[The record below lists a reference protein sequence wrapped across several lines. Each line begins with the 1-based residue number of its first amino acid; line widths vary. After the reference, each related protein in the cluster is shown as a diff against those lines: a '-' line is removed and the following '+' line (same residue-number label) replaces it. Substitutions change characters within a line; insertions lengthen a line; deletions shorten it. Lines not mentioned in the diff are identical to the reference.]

1 MSTVTA
7 TGTTAA
13 RADRSHP
20 TRRGVASLGPGRR
33 PGKFGPGK
41 RRLRGEA
48 RLHPLVW
55 VFVVA
60 VMSFS
65 LVPFYWLINTSLK
78 TGSSLGEGELFPSQ
92 PTLDNYVSVFGSSEF
107 LLAMRNSVIIA
118 VVTTCVALI
127 FASFAAYALA
137 RLKMRRKGLILTLI
151 LSVTTFPA
159 IAIAAPMFSI
169 WREIGLYDTLPGLII
184 PKLTFALPLAIYTL
198 TSFFRE
204 IPRELEESAY
214 IDGASPF
221 QAFRKVILP
230 LAVPGL
236 ATTAILVFISV
247 WNEFLLAVTLTTSPA
262 ARPVPVA
269 IAFFNGTSEFD
280 QPLGTISAASVIITV
295 PLVVLVL
302 VCQKRIV
309 SGMTAGAVKG

>member
-1 MSTVTA
+1 MSTVLDERR
-7 TGTTAA
+7 AA
-13 RADRSHP
+13 AQAGPRQRPARKP
-20 TRRGVASLGPGRR
+20 LRRGES
-33 PGKFGPGK
+33 
-41 RRLRGEA
+41 
-48 RLHPLVW
+48 RLHPVTW
-55 VFVVA
+55 FFVLA
-60 VMSFS
+60 VMAFS

-78 TGSSLGEGELFPSQ
+78 AGERLGAGELFPSR
-92 PTLDNYVSVFGSSEF
+92 PTLDNYLVVFRNPDFF
-107 LLAMRNSVIIA
+107 LALRNSVIIA
-118 VVTTCVALI
+118 VVTTAVALV

-137 RLKMRRKGLILTLI
+137 RLKMRRKALLLTLI

-169 WREIGLYDTLPGLII
+169 WREIGLYDTLIGLII

-221 QAFRKVILP
+221 LAFRKVILP

-247 WNEFLLAVTLTTSPA
+247 WNEFLLAVTLTTSPES
-262 ARPVPVA
+262 RPVPVA
-269 IAFFNGTSEFD
+269 IAFFNGTSEYD
-280 QPLGTISAASVIITV
+280 QPIGAISAASVLITI
-295 PLVVLVL
+295 PLVILVL

-309 SGMTAGAVKG
+309 AGMTAGAVKG

>member
-1 MSTVTA
+1 MSTLTA
-7 TGTTAA
+7 QRTTTE
-13 RADRSHP
+13 P
-20 TRRGVASLGPGRR
+20 TTRRRTP
-33 PGKFGPGK
+33 K

-48 RLHPLVW
+48 KLRPLVW
-55 VFVVA
+55 VFVIA
-60 VMSFS
+60 VMGFS
-65 LVPFYWLINTSLK
+65 LIPFYWLVNTSLK
-78 TGSSLGEGELFPSQ
+78 KGASLSKGELFPSQ
-92 PTLDNYVSVFGSSEF
+92 PTFENYLVVFQNAEF
-107 LLAMRNSVIIA
+107 LLALRNSVIIA
-118 VVTTCVALI
+118 VVTTTVALVL
-127 FASFAAYALA
+127 ASFAAYALA
-137 RLKMRRKGLILTLI
+137 RLKMRRKAMILTLI

-169 WREIGLYDTLPGLII
+169 WREIGLYDTLLGLII

-198 TSFFRE
+198 TSFFKE

-214 IDGASPF
+214 MDGATPF
-221 QAFRKVILP
+221 TAFRKVILP

-247 WNEFLLAVTLTTSPA
+247 WNEFLLAVTLTTSPE

-269 IAFFNGTSEFD
+269 IAFFSGTSEFD

-295 PLVVLVL
+295 PLVILVL

>member
-1 MSTVTA
+1 MSTLTA
-7 TGTTAA
+7 ERPTAALTTGTKA
-13 RADRSHP
+13 P
-20 TRRGVASLGPGRR
+20 KRG
-33 PGKFGPGK
+33 
-41 RRLRGEA
+41 LRGEA
-48 RLHPLVW
+48 KLHPLVW
-55 VFVVA
+55 VFVAA
-60 VMSFS
+60 VMAFS
-65 LVPFYWLINTSLK
+65 LIPFYWLVNTSLK
-78 TGSSLGEGELFPSQ
+78 AGASLSKGELFPSQ
-92 PTLDNYVSVFGSSEF
+92 PTLENYLVVFQNPEF
-107 LLAMRNSVIIA
+107 LLALRNSVIIA
-118 VVTTCVALI
+118 VVTTTVALV

-137 RLKMRRKGLILTLI
+137 RLKMRRKAMILTLI

-169 WREIGLYDTLPGLII
+169 WREIGLYDTLLGLII

-198 TSFFRE
+198 TSFFKE

-214 IDGASPF
+214 MDGATPF
-221 QAFRKVILP
+221 VAFRKVILP

-247 WNEFLLAVTLTTSPA
+247 WNEFLLAVTLTTSPE

-269 IAFFNGTSEFD
+269 IAFFSGTSEFD

-295 PLVVLVL
+295 PLVILVL
-302 VCQKRIV
+302 LCQKRIV

>member
-1 MSTVTA
+1 MSTLIAERPTA
-7 TGTTAA
+7 ELA
-13 RADRSHP
+13 P
-20 TRRGVASLGPGRR
+20 R
-33 PGKFGPGK
+33 PKAPK
-41 RRLRGEA
+41 RRLRGESK
-48 RLHPLVW
+48 LHPLVW

-60 VMSFS
+60 VMAFS
-65 LVPFYWLINTSLK
+65 LIPFYWLVNTSLK
-78 TGSSLGEGELFPSQ
+78 KGASLSQGELFPSQ
-92 PTLDNYVSVFGSSEF
+92 PTLENYLVVFQNPEF
-107 LLAMRNSVIIA
+107 LLALRNSVIIA
-118 VVTTCVALI
+118 VVTTTVALV

-137 RLKMRRKGLILTLI
+137 RLKMRRKAMILTLI

-169 WREIGLYDTLPGLII
+169 WREIGLYDTLLGLII

-198 TSFFRE
+198 TSFFKE

-214 IDGASPF
+214 MDGATPF
-221 QAFRKVILP
+221 VAFRKVILP

-247 WNEFLLAVTLTTSPA
+247 WNEFLLAVTLTTSPE

-269 IAFFNGTSEFD
+269 IAFFSGTSEFD

-295 PLVVLVL
+295 PLVILVL

>member
-1 MSTVTA
+1 MSTLTA
-7 TGTTAA
+7 ERPTAELA
-13 RADRSHP
+13 K
-20 TRRGVASLGPGRR
+20 R
-33 PGKFGPGK
+33 PKAPK
-41 RRLRGEA
+41 RRLRGESK
-48 RLHPLVW
+48 LHPLVW

-60 VMSFS
+60 VMAFS
-65 LVPFYWLINTSLK
+65 LIPFYWLVNTSLK
-78 TGSSLGEGELFPSQ
+78 KGASLSQGELFPSQ
-92 PTLDNYVSVFGSSEF
+92 PTLENYLVVFQNPEF
-107 LLAMRNSVIIA
+107 LLALRNSVIIA
-118 VVTTCVALI
+118 VVTTTVALV

-137 RLKMRRKGLILTLI
+137 RLKMRRKAMILTLI

-169 WREIGLYDTLPGLII
+169 WREIGLYDTLLGLII

-198 TSFFRE
+198 TSFFKE

-214 IDGASPF
+214 MDGATPF
-221 QAFRKVILP
+221 VAFRKVILP

-247 WNEFLLAVTLTTSPA
+247 WNEFLLAVTLTTSPE

-269 IAFFNGTSEFD
+269 IAFFSGTSEFD

-295 PLVVLVL
+295 PLVILVL

>member
-1 MSTVTA
+1 MSTLTA
-7 TGTTAA
+7 ERPTPELAA
-13 RADRSHP
+13 RPKAP
-20 TRRGVASLGPGRR
+20 
-33 PGKFGPGK
+33 K

-48 RLHPLVW
+48 KLHPMVW

-60 VMSFS
+60 VMGFS
-65 LVPFYWLINTSLK
+65 LIPFYWLVNTSLK
-78 TGSSLGEGELFPSQ
+78 KGASLSQGELFPSQ
-92 PTLDNYVSVFGSSEF
+92 PTLENYLVVFQNPEF
-107 LLAMRNSVIIA
+107 LLALRNSVIIA
-118 VVTTCVALI
+118 VVTTTVALV

-137 RLKMRRKGLILTLI
+137 RLKMRRKAMILTLI

-169 WREIGLYDTLPGLII
+169 WREIGLYDTLLGLII

-198 TSFFRE
+198 TSFFKE

-214 IDGASPF
+214 MDGATPF
-221 QAFRKVILP
+221 TAFRKVILP

-247 WNEFLLAVTLTTSPA
+247 WNEFLLAVTLTTSPE

-269 IAFFNGTSEFD
+269 IAFFSGTSEFD

-295 PLVVLVL
+295 PLVILVL
-302 VCQKRIV
+302 LCQKRIV

>member
-1 MSTVTA
+1 MSTLTA
-7 TGTTAA
+7 ERTTAA
-13 RADRSHP
+13 PATGAKVP
-20 TRRGVASLGPGRR
+20 
-33 PGKFGPGK
+33 K

-48 RLHPLVW
+48 KLHPLVW

-60 VMSFS
+60 VMGFS
-65 LVPFYWLINTSLK
+65 LIPFYWLINTSLK
-78 TGSSLGEGELFPSQ
+78 KGASLSKGELFPSQ
-92 PTLDNYVSVFGSSEF
+92 PTLENYLVVFQNPEF
-107 LLAMRNSVIIA
+107 LLALRNSVIIA
-118 VVTTCVALI
+118 VVTTTVALV

-137 RLKMRRKGLILTLI
+137 RLKMRRKAMILTLI

-169 WREIGLYDTLPGLII
+169 WREIGLYDTLLGLII

-198 TSFFRE
+198 TSFFKE

-214 IDGASPF
+214 MDGATPF
-221 QAFRKVILP
+221 TAFRKVILP

-247 WNEFLLAVTLTTSPA
+247 WNEFLLAVTLTTSPE

-269 IAFFNGTSEFD
+269 IAFFSGTSEFD

-295 PLVVLVL
+295 PLVILVL
-302 VCQKRIV
+302 LCQKRIV

>member
-1 MSTVTA
+1 MSTLTA
-7 TGTTAA
+7 QRTTAA
-13 RADRSHP
+13 P
-20 TRRGVASLGPGRR
+20 TAPGRAPKR
-33 PGKFGPGK
+33 RSPK

-48 RLHPLVW
+48 KLHPLVW
-55 VFVVA
+55 VFVFA
-60 VMSFS
+60 VMGFS
-65 LVPFYWLINTSLK
+65 LIPFYWLVNTSLK
-78 TGSSLGEGELFPSQ
+78 QGVSLSKGELFPSQ
-92 PTLDNYVSVFGSSEF
+92 PTFENYLAVFQNPEF
-107 LLAMRNSVIIA
+107 LLALRNSVIIA
-118 VVTTCVALI
+118 VVTTTVALV

-137 RLKMRRKGLILTLI
+137 RLKMRRKAMILTLI

-169 WREIGLYDTLPGLII
+169 WREIGLYDTLLGLII

-198 TSFFRE
+198 TSFFKE
-204 IPRELEESAY
+204 IPHELEESAY
-214 IDGASPF
+214 MDGATPF
-221 QAFRKVILP
+221 MAFRKVILP

-247 WNEFLLAVTLTTSPA
+247 WNEFLLAVTLTTSPE

-269 IAFFNGTSEFD
+269 IAFFSGTSEFD

-295 PLVVLVL
+295 PLVILVL
-302 VCQKRIV
+302 LCQKRIV

>member
-1 MSTVTA
+1 MSTLTEQR
-7 TGTTAA
+7 TTAV
-13 RADRSHP
+13 P
-20 TRRGVASLGPGRR
+20 ASPGRT
-33 PGKFGPGK
+33 PK
-41 RRLRGEA
+41 RRPRGGA
-48 RLHPLVW
+48 KLHPVVW

-60 VMSFS
+60 VMGFS
-65 LVPFYWLINTSLK
+65 LIPFYWLVNTSLK
-78 TGSSLGEGELFPSQ
+78 TGPSLSKGELFPSE
-92 PTLDNYVSVFGSSEF
+92 PTIGNYVAVFQNPEF
-107 LLAMRNSVIIA
+107 LLALRNSVVIA
-118 VVTTCVALI
+118 VVTTTVALV

-137 RLKMRRKGLILTLI
+137 RLKMRRKALILTLI

-159 IAIAAPMFSI
+159 IAIAAPIFSI

-214 IDGASPF
+214 MDGATPF
-221 QAFRKVILP
+221 TAFRKVILP

-236 ATTAILVFISV
+236 ATTAILVSISV
-247 WNEFLLAVTLTTSPA
+247 WNEFLLAVTLTTSPE

-269 IAFFNGTSEFD
+269 IAFFSGTSEFD

-295 PLVVLVL
+295 PLVILVL
-302 VCQKRIV
+302 LCQRRIV

>member
-1 MSTVTA
+1 MSTVLDERR
-7 TGTTAA
+7 AA
-13 RADRSHP
+13 AQAGPRPRPARKP
-20 TRRGVASLGPGRR
+20 LRRGES
-33 PGKFGPGK
+33 
-41 RRLRGEA
+41 
-48 RLHPLVW
+48 RLHPVTW
-55 VFVVA
+55 FFVLA
-60 VMSFS
+60 VMAFS

-78 TGSSLGEGELFPSQ
+78 AGESLGAGELFPSR
-92 PTLDNYVSVFGSSEF
+92 PTLDNYLVVFRNPDFF
-107 LLAMRNSVIIA
+107 LALRNSVIIA
-118 VVTTCVALI
+118 VVTTAVALV

-137 RLKMRRKGLILTLI
+137 RLKMRRKALLLTLI

-169 WREIGLYDTLPGLII
+169 WREIGLYDTLIGLII

-221 QAFRKVILP
+221 LAFRKVILP

-247 WNEFLLAVTLTTSPA
+247 WNEFLLAVTLTTSPES
-262 ARPVPVA
+262 RPVPVA
-269 IAFFNGTSEFD
+269 IAFFNGTSEYD
-280 QPLGTISAASVIITV
+280 QPIGAISAASVLITI
-295 PLVVLVL
+295 PLVILVL

-309 SGMTAGAVKG
+309 AGMTAGAVKG

>member
-1 MSTVTA
+1 MSTLTAERTTPAPA
-7 TGTTAA
+7 TG
-13 RADRSHP
+13 RKSP
-20 TRRGVASLGPGRR
+20 
-33 PGKFGPGK
+33 K

-48 RLHPLVW
+48 KLHPLVW

-60 VMSFS
+60 VMGFS
-65 LVPFYWLINTSLK
+65 LIPFYWLVNTSLK
-78 TGSSLGEGELFPSQ
+78 KGASLSKGELFPSQ
-92 PTLDNYVSVFGSSEF
+92 PTLENYLVVFQNPEF
-107 LLAMRNSVIIA
+107 LLALRNSVIIA
-118 VVTTCVALI
+118 VVTTTVALV

-137 RLKMRRKGLILTLI
+137 RLKMRRKAMILTLI

-169 WREIGLYDTLPGLII
+169 WREIGLYDTLLGLII

-198 TSFFRE
+198 TSFFKE

-214 IDGASPF
+214 MDGATPF
-221 QAFRKVILP
+221 TAFRKVILP

-247 WNEFLLAVTLTTSPA
+247 WNEFLLAVTLTTSPE

-269 IAFFNGTSEFD
+269 IAFFSGTSEFD

-295 PLVVLVL
+295 PLVILVL
-302 VCQKRIV
+302 LCQKRIV

>member
-1 MSTVTA
+1 MSTLTA
-7 TGTTAA
+7 ERPTAELA
-13 RADRSHP
+13 
-20 TRRGVASLGPGRR
+20 TRPEAP
-33 PGKFGPGK
+33 K
-41 RRLRGEA
+41 RRLRGESK
-48 RLHPLVW
+48 LHPLVW

-60 VMSFS
+60 VMAFS
-65 LVPFYWLINTSLK
+65 LIPFYWLVNTSLK
-78 TGSSLGEGELFPSQ
+78 KGASLSQGELFPSQ
-92 PTLDNYVSVFGSSEF
+92 PTLENYLVVFQNPEF
-107 LLAMRNSVIIA
+107 LLALRNSVIIA
-118 VVTTCVALI
+118 VVTTTVALV

-137 RLKMRRKGLILTLI
+137 RLKMRRKAMILTLI

-169 WREIGLYDTLPGLII
+169 WREIGLYDTLLGLII

-198 TSFFRE
+198 TSFFKE

-214 IDGASPF
+214 MDGATPF
-221 QAFRKVILP
+221 VAFRKVILP

-247 WNEFLLAVTLTTSPA
+247 WNEFLLAVTLTTSPE

-269 IAFFNGTSEFD
+269 IAFFSGTSEFD

-295 PLVVLVL
+295 PLVILVL

>member
-1 MSTVTA
+1 MSTLLAERPAQTA
-7 TGTTAA
+7 PGGP
-13 RADRSHP
+13 R
-20 TRRGVASLGPGRR
+20 TRR
-33 PGKFGPGK
+33 
-41 RRLRGEA
+41 RRLLGEA
-48 RLHPLVW
+48 RLHPVTW
-55 VFVVA
+55 VFVLA
-60 VMSFS
+60 VMAFS

-78 TGSSLGEGELFPSQ
+78 KGASLGQGELFPSE
-92 PTLDNYVSVFGSSEF
+92 PSLENYLTVLGNAEF
-107 LLAMRNSVIIA
+107 LLALRNSVIIA
-118 VVTTCVALI
+118 VVTTGIALV

-137 RLKMRRKGLILTLI
+137 RLKMRRKSLILTLI

-159 IAIAAPMFSI
+159 IAIAAPMFAI
-169 WREIGLYDTLPGLII
+169 WRDIGLYDTLLGLII

-214 IDGASPF
+214 MDGASPF

-247 WNEFLLAVTLTTSPA
+247 WNEFLLAVTLTTSPN

-269 IAFFNGTSEFD
+269 IAFFSGASEFD
-280 QPLGTISAASVIITV
+280 QPLGTISAASVLITI

>member
-1 MSTVTA
+1 MSTLTPQR
-7 TGTTAA
+7 TAA
-13 RADRSHP
+13 EPAAPGART
-20 TRRGVASLGPGRR
+20 TRRRTRGR
-33 PGKFGPGK
+33 
-41 RRLRGEA
+41 A
-48 RLHPLVW
+48 QLHPVVW
-55 VFVVA
+55 VFVIA
-60 VMSFS
+60 VMGFS
-65 LVPFYWLINTSLK
+65 LIPFYWLVNTSLK
-78 TGSSLGEGELFPSQ
+78 KGVSLSQGELFPSQ
-92 PTLDNYVSVFGSSEF
+92 PTFENYAAVFQNAEF
-107 LLAMRNSVIIA
+107 LLALRNSVIIA
-118 VVTTCVALI
+118 VVTTTVALVL
-127 FASFAAYALA
+127 ASFAAYALA
-137 RLKMRRKGLILTLI
+137 RLKMRRKALILTLI

-159 IAIAAPMFSI
+159 IAIAAPLFSI
-169 WREIGLYDTLPGLII
+169 WREIGLYDTLLGLII

-214 IDGASPF
+214 MDGATPF
-221 QAFRKVILP
+221 TAFRKVILP

-247 WNEFLLAVTLTTSPA
+247 WNEFLLAVTLTTSPE

-269 IAFFNGTSEFD
+269 IAFFSGTSEFD

-302 VCQKRIV
+302 LCQKRIV

>member
-1 MSTVTA
+1 MSTLTA
-7 TGTTAA
+7 QRTAA
-13 RADRSHP
+13 GTA
-20 TRRGVASLGPGRR
+20 APGARTPKRR
-33 PGKFGPGK
+33 PRG
-41 RRLRGEA
+41 RAELR
-48 RLHPLVW
+48 PMVW
-55 VFVVA
+55 VFVIA
-60 VMSFS
+60 VMGFS
-65 LVPFYWLINTSLK
+65 LIPFYWLVNTSLK
-78 TGSSLGEGELFPSQ
+78 QGVSLSQGELFPSQ
-92 PTLDNYVSVFGSSEF
+92 PTFENYVAVFQNAEF
-107 LLAMRNSVIIA
+107 LLALRNSVIIA
-118 VVTTCVALI
+118 VVTTTVALV

-137 RLKMRRKGLILTLI
+137 RLKMRRKALILTLI

-159 IAIAAPMFSI
+159 IAIAAPLFSI
-169 WREIGLYDTLPGLII
+169 WREIGLYDTLLGLII

-214 IDGASPF
+214 MDGATPF
-221 QAFRKVILP
+221 TAFRKVILP

-247 WNEFLLAVTLTTSPA
+247 WNEFLLAVTLTTSPE

-269 IAFFNGTSEFD
+269 IAFFSGTSEFD

-302 VCQKRIV
+302 LCQKRIV

>member
-1 MSTVTA
+1 MSTLTAERTTAAPA
-7 TGTTAA
+7 TGTK
-13 RADRSHP
+13 SP
-20 TRRGVASLGPGRR
+20 
-33 PGKFGPGK
+33 K

-48 RLHPLVW
+48 KLHPLVW
-55 VFVVA
+55 VFVIA
-60 VMSFS
+60 VMGFS
-65 LVPFYWLINTSLK
+65 LIPFYWLVNTSLK
-78 TGSSLGEGELFPSQ
+78 KGASLSQGELFPSQ
-92 PTLDNYVSVFGSSEF
+92 PTLENYLAVFQNPEF
-107 LLAMRNSVIIA
+107 LLALRNSVIIA
-118 VVTTCVALI
+118 VVTTTVALV

-137 RLKMRRKGLILTLI
+137 RLKMRRKAMILTLI

-169 WREIGLYDTLPGLII
+169 WREIGLYDTLLGLII

-198 TSFFRE
+198 TSFFKE

-214 IDGASPF
+214 MDGATPF
-221 QAFRKVILP
+221 TAFRKVILP

-247 WNEFLLAVTLTTSPA
+247 WNEFLLAVTLTTSPE

-269 IAFFNGTSEFD
+269 IAFFSGTSEFD

-295 PLVVLVL
+295 PLVILVL
-302 VCQKRIV
+302 LCQKRIV

>member
-1 MSTVTA
+1 MSTLTPQR
-7 TGTTAA
+7 TAA
-13 RADRSHP
+13 EPAAPGART
-20 TRRGVASLGPGRR
+20 TRRRTRGR
-33 PGKFGPGK
+33 
-41 RRLRGEA
+41 A
-48 RLHPLVW
+48 QLHPMVW
-55 VFVVA
+55 VFVIA
-60 VMSFS
+60 VMGFS
-65 LVPFYWLINTSLK
+65 LIPFYWLVNTSLK
-78 TGSSLGEGELFPSQ
+78 KGVSLSQGELFPSQ
-92 PTLDNYVSVFGSSEF
+92 PTFENYAAVFQNAEF
-107 LLAMRNSVIIA
+107 LLALRNSVIIA
-118 VVTTCVALI
+118 VVTTTVALV

-137 RLKMRRKGLILTLI
+137 RLKMRRKALILTLI

-159 IAIAAPMFSI
+159 IAIAAPLFSI
-169 WREIGLYDTLPGLII
+169 WREIGLYDTLLGLII

-214 IDGASPF
+214 MDGATPF
-221 QAFRKVILP
+221 TAFRKVILP

-247 WNEFLLAVTLTTSPA
+247 WNEFLLAVTLTTSPE

-269 IAFFNGTSEFD
+269 IAFFSGTSEFD

-302 VCQKRIV
+302 LCQKRIV

>member
-1 MSTVTA
+1 MSTLL
-7 TGTTAA
+7 
-13 RADRSHP
+13 ADRAANAAPS
-20 TRRGVASLGPGRR
+20 ASKAPR
-33 PGKFGPGK
+33 

-48 RLHPLVW
+48 KLHPLTW
-55 VFVVA
+55 LFVLA
-60 VMSFS
+60 VMAFS
-65 LVPFYWLINTSLK
+65 LVPFYWLVNTSLK
-78 TGSSLGEGELFPSQ
+78 KGASLGKGELFPGE
-92 PTLDNYVSVFGSSEF
+92 PTLDNYLSVLRNAEF
-107 LLAMRNSVIIA
+107 LLALRNSVIIA
-118 VVTTCVALI
+118 VVTTTLALV

-137 RLKMRRKGLILTLI
+137 RLRMRRKALILTLV

-159 IAIAAPMFSI
+159 IAIAAPMFAI
-169 WREIGLYDTLPGLII
+169 WREIGLYDTLLGLII
-184 PKLTFALPLAIYTL
+184 PKMTFALPLAIYTL

-214 IDGASPF
+214 MDGASPF

-247 WNEFLLAVTLTTSPA
+247 WNEFLLAVTLTTSPE

-269 IAFFNGTSEFD
+269 IAFFNGASEFD
-280 QPLGTISAASVIITV
+280 QPMGTISAASVLITL
-295 PLVVLVL
+295 PLVILVL

>member
-1 MSTVTA
+1 MSTLTA
-7 TGTTAA
+7 QRTTAGPA
-13 RADRSHP
+13 ASGRSP
-20 TRRGVASLGPGRR
+20 KRRSPR
-33 PGKFGPGK
+33 

-48 RLHPLVW
+48 KLHPIVW
-55 VFVVA
+55 VFVFA
-60 VMSFS
+60 VMGFS
-65 LVPFYWLINTSLK
+65 LIPFYWLVNTSLK
-78 TGSSLGEGELFPSQ
+78 KGVSLSKGELFPSQ
-92 PTLDNYVSVFGSSEF
+92 PTFENYLAVFQNPEF
-107 LLAMRNSVIIA
+107 LLALRNSVIIA
-118 VVTTCVALI
+118 VVTTTVALV

-137 RLKMRRKGLILTLI
+137 RLRMRRKALILTLI

-169 WREIGLYDTLPGLII
+169 WREIGLYDTLLGLII

-198 TSFFRE
+198 TSFFKE

-214 IDGASPF
+214 MDGATPF
-221 QAFRKVILP
+221 TAFRKVILP

-247 WNEFLLAVTLTTSPA
+247 WNEFLLAVTLTTSPE

-269 IAFFNGTSEFD
+269 IAFFSGTSEFD

-295 PLVVLVL
+295 PLVILVL

-309 SGMTAGAVKG
+309 SGMTAGGTKE

>member
-1 MSTVTA
+1 MSTVLDERR
-7 TGTTAA
+7 AA
-13 RADRSHP
+13 AQAGPRPRPARKP
-20 TRRGVASLGPGRR
+20 LRRGES
-33 PGKFGPGK
+33 
-41 RRLRGEA
+41 
-48 RLHPLVW
+48 RLHPVTW
-55 VFVVA
+55 FFVLA
-60 VMSFS
+60 VMAFS

-78 TGSSLGEGELFPSQ
+78 AGESLGAGELFASR
-92 PTLDNYVSVFGSSEF
+92 PTLDNYLVVFRNPDFF
-107 LLAMRNSVIIA
+107 LALRNSVIIA
-118 VVTTCVALI
+118 VVTTAVALV

-137 RLKMRRKGLILTLI
+137 RLKMRRKALLLTLI

-169 WREIGLYDTLPGLII
+169 WREIGLYDTLIGLII

-204 IPRELEESAY
+204 IPKELEESAY

-221 QAFRKVILP
+221 LAFRKVVLP

-247 WNEFLLAVTLTTSPA
+247 WNEFLLAVTLTTSPES
-262 ARPVPVA
+262 RPVPVA
-269 IAFFNGTSEFD
+269 IAFFNGTSEYD
-280 QPLGTISAASVIITV
+280 QPIGAISAASVLITI
-295 PLVVLVL
+295 PLVILVL

-309 SGMTAGAVKG
+309 AGMTAGAVKG

>member
-1 MSTVTA
+1 MSTLLAERPTQRPEGTA
-7 TGTTAA
+7 RIA
-13 RADRSHP
+13 R
-20 TRRGVASLGPGRR
+20 
-33 PGKFGPGK
+33 

-48 RLHPLVW
+48 RLHPLTW
-55 VFVVA
+55 LFVLG
-60 VMSFS
+60 VMAFS

-78 TGSSLGEGELFPSQ
+78 KGASLGQGELFSSDPS
-92 PTLDNYVSVFGSSEF
+92 LENYLTV
-107 LLAMRNSVIIA
+107 LQNSVIIA
-118 VVTTCVALI
+118 VVTTGVALV

-137 RLKMRRKGLILTLI
+137 RLRMRRKALILTLI

-159 IAIAAPMFSI
+159 IAIAAPMFAI
-169 WREIGLYDTLPGLII
+169 WRDIGLYDTLLGLII

-214 IDGASPF
+214 MDGASPF

-247 WNEFLLAVTLTTSPA
+247 WNEFLLAVTLTTSPD

-269 IAFFNGTSEFD
+269 IAFFSG
-280 QPLGTISAASVIITV
+280 AS
-295 PLVVLVL
+295 
-302 VCQKRIV
+302 
-309 SGMTAGAVKG
+309 

>member
-1 MSTVTA
+1 MSTLTA
-7 TGTTAA
+7 QRTTAA
-13 RADRSHP
+13 PA
-20 TRRGVASLGPGRR
+20 GPGRS
-33 PGKFGPGK
+33 PK

-48 RLHPLVW
+48 KLHPFVW
-55 VFVVA
+55 VFVIA
-60 VMSFS
+60 VMGFS
-65 LVPFYWLINTSLK
+65 LIPFYWLVNTSLK
-78 TGSSLGEGELFPSQ
+78 KGTSLSKGELFPSQ
-92 PTLDNYVSVFGSSEF
+92 PTFENYLVVFQNPEF
-107 LLAMRNSVIIA
+107 LLALRNSVIIA
-118 VVTTCVALI
+118 VVTTTVALV

-137 RLKMRRKGLILTLI
+137 RLKMRRKALILTLI

-169 WREIGLYDTLPGLII
+169 WREVGLYDTLLGLII

-214 IDGASPF
+214 MDGATPF
-221 QAFRKVILP
+221 TAFRKVILP

-247 WNEFLLAVTLTTSPA
+247 WNEFLLAVTLTTSPE

-269 IAFFNGTSEFD
+269 IAFFSGTSEFD

-295 PLVVLVL
+295 PLVILVL

>member
-1 MSTVTA
+1 MSTLTA
-7 TGTTAA
+7 QRTTAA
-13 RADRSHP
+13 PAARGRAPKRRSP
-20 TRRGVASLGPGRR
+20 R
-33 PGKFGPGK
+33 

-48 RLHPLVW
+48 KLHPVVW
-55 VFVVA
+55 VFVFA
-60 VMSFS
+60 VMGFS
-65 LVPFYWLINTSLK
+65 LIPFYWLVNTSLK
-78 TGSSLGEGELFPSQ
+78 QGVSLSKGELFPSQ
-92 PTLDNYVSVFGSSEF
+92 PTFENYLAVFQNPEF
-107 LLAMRNSVIIA
+107 LLALRNSVIIA
-118 VVTTCVALI
+118 VVTTTVALV

-137 RLKMRRKGLILTLI
+137 RLKMRRKAMILTLI

-169 WREIGLYDTLPGLII
+169 WREIGLYDTLLGLII

-198 TSFFRE
+198 TSFFKE

-214 IDGASPF
+214 MDGATPF
-221 QAFRKVILP
+221 MAFRKVILP

-247 WNEFLLAVTLTTSPA
+247 WNEFLLAVTLTTSPE

-269 IAFFNGTSEFD
+269 IAFFSGTSEFD

-295 PLVVLVL
+295 PLVILVL

>member
-1 MSTVTA
+1 MASSTRLT
-7 TGTTAA
+7 
-13 RADRSHP
+13 RKP
-20 TRRGVASLGPGRR
+20 LRRGES
-33 PGKFGPGK
+33 
-41 RRLRGEA
+41 
-48 RLHPLVW
+48 RLHPVTW
-55 VFVVA
+55 VFVLA
-60 VMSFS
+60 VMAFS
-65 LVPFYWLINTSLK
+65 LVPFCWLINTSLK
-78 TGSSLGEGELFPSQ
+78 AAASRGSGELLPSR
-92 PTLDNYVSVFGSSEF
+92 PTLENYFVVFRNPDFF
-107 LLAMRNSVIIA
+107 LALRNSVIIA
-118 VVTTCVALI
+118 VVTTAVALV

-137 RLKMRRKGLILTLI
+137 RLKMKRKALLLTLI

-169 WREIGLYDTLPGLII
+169 WREIGLYDTLIGLII

-221 QAFRKVILP
+221 LAFRKVILP

-247 WNEFLLAVTLTTSPA
+247 WNEFLLAVTLTTSPE

-269 IAFFNGTSEFD
+269 IAFFNGTSEYD
-280 QPLGTISAASVIITV
+280 QPIGAISAASVLITI
-295 PLVVLVL
+295 PLMILVL

-309 SGMTAGAVKG
+309 AGMTAGAVKG